1 MEEENTTVAR
11 PLIAADCPRFVC
23 RICRTKTG
31 WPHQIGCELACL
43 TAPDCADCRYWSAK
57 KDRCEHPA
65 VRRERAAK

>member
-1 MEEENTTVAR
+1 MEEAKHNEERVR
-11 PLIAADCPRFVC
+11 IAAGCPRYVC
-23 RICRTKTG
+23 RLCRTKTG